1 MTSLPIA
8 TSPDDLDKQWLTATL
23 RSARLLNEK
32 QSIRKFSYEE
42 VGFGQM
48 SNSYRLFLECDGLG
62 GRPIT
67 VIAKL
72 PSHDEGSRAAGQGMQ
87 IYRVEINFYREYA
100 ANLSIRTPHCYFAEI
115 ADNDV
120 DFVLL
125 LEDLAPAKQGDQLR
139 GCNVEQAGLAVQE
152 VAKLHIPHLDDPD
165 IETTDWL
172 NRSSGGLDPSQ
183 FMPLIYPEFRK
194 RYEGTIDEAILDMGE
209 RFMGKLAAYYEK
221 PRPYTLV
228 HTDYRLDNM
237 LFGGQKGGP
246 AIAIVDW
253 QTLSTGNPMSDVA
266 YFIGAGLETDDRRM
280 HEESLVRDYHATL
293 VREGVAD
300 YTWNDCWRHYRLYAF
315 AGFHMAVMASML
327 VERTE
332 RGDEMFRVMA
342 ERHGQQ
348 VIDLASEDLLA

>member
-8 TSPDDLDKQWLTATL
+8 TTPDHLDKHWLTEAL
-23 RSARLLNEK
+23 RSAGLLNED
-32 QSIRKFSYEE
+32 QSILSFTYEE

-48 SNSYRLFLECDGLG
+48 SNSYRLFLECDGIG
-62 GRPIT
+62 DQPGT

-87 IYRVEINFYREYA
+87 IYRVEINFYNEFA
-100 ANLSIRTPHCYFAEI
+100 AKLPIRTPHCYFAEI
-115 ADNDV
+115 AANDV

-125 LEDLAPAKQGDQLR
+125 LEDLAPARQGDQLR
-139 GCNVEQAGLAVQE
+139 GCTAEQAWLAVQE
-152 VAKLHIPHLDDPD
+152 VAKLHIPHLNDPE

-172 NRSSGGLDPSQ
+172 NRSSEMLDPAE
-183 FMPLIYPEFRK
+183 FLPAIYPEFRK
-194 RYEGTIDEAILDMGE
+194 RYAGKIESQILDMGE
-209 RFMGKLAAYYEK
+209 RFMGKLTSYYDK

-237 LFGGQKGGP
+237 LYGVPEGGP
-246 AIAIVDW
+246 VIAIVDW
-253 QTLSTGNPMSDVA
+253 QTLSVGNPMSDVA
-266 YFIGAGLETDDRRM
+266 YFIGAGLNTQDRRL
-280 HEESLVRDYHATL
+280 HEESLVRGYHATL
-293 VREGVAD
+293 IREGVED
-300 YTWNDCWRHYRLYAF
+300 YPWVDCWRHYRQYAF
-315 AGFHMAVMASML
+315 SGFHMAVMASML

-348 VIDLASEDLLA
+348 AIDLASEELLD